1 MFDTCGCDR
10 QLLFCSDRNFLIFCI
25 ATVCHSPTRQTQHKL
40 TILKADECLYK
51 RQLTVTTL
59 EHFSRQQMP
68 WKRIGWPPLVT
79 FVNGQVLKIIIY
91 PSVHTAL
98 DIQVSN
104 VTTHAVRKVILQYE
118 WLAIYYLW
126 YLNFFYLSAPFYDKL
141 DNNNSS
147 SSSGDNPNENNDPK
161 QP

>member
-1 MFDTCGCDR
+1 
-10 QLLFCSDRNFLIFCI
+10 
-25 ATVCHSPTRQTQHKL
+25 
-40 TILKADECLYK
+40 
-51 RQLTVTTL
+51 
-59 EHFSRQQMP
+59 MP

-126 YLNFFYLSAPFYDKL
+126 YLNFFYLSL
-141 DNNNSS
+141 DDVPRILE
-147 SSSGDNPNENNDPK
+147 GLIAAEQK
-161 QP
+161 RILE

>member
-1 MFDTCGCDR
+1 
-10 QLLFCSDRNFLIFCI
+10 
-25 ATVCHSPTRQTQHKL
+25 
-40 TILKADECLYK
+40 
-51 RQLTVTTL
+51 
-59 EHFSRQQMP
+59 MP

-147 SSSGDNPNENNDPK
+147 SSSGDNPNEKNDPK
-161 QP
+161 QPWQWLQKAASCTVTSTTPASCHYYYYLWMTAKISTANITSTISITNTSCQINRPGANVIN